1 MLNKIQDHYNQIQ
14 KARSFRKKSR
24 RLEWSKAAV
33 LKLGVATLLG
43 VAKLL
48 KRVAKYQN
56 LEFFDYVA

>member
-1 MLNKIQDHYNQIQ
+1 MILVSKQDREGTKGYRNLFLIVNP
-14 KARSFRKKSR
+14 
-24 RLEWSKAAV
+24 AV

-56 LEFFDYVA
+56 LEFFNYMA